1 MFPADDD
8 SQLTPAVAELLAA
21 RAGDDAMALV
31 QIARLVAPNDGAMAR
46 RFARRAVALAPRD
59 EKVRTLAAETLS
71 RGVAGWHFRI
81 VGDARRNQAY
91 DAAIRQAVTP
101 DTRVLDIGAGSG
113 LLAMMAARAGAA
125 AVASCEMNA
134 TIAEAAA
141 EIVAAN
147 GYAAQV
153 TVLARHSGE
162 VDTADISGRADLL
175 VSETISNDVV
185 AQGWLPAL
193 EDAKARLLTP
203 DARII
208 PARTIA
214 RVALGF
220 DSRLSQERM
229 GDVDGFNL
237 SGFNALAPARYQIR
251 AESDRMALRS
261 APADLFDFDFQNDT
275 RFPEGK
281 ASAELVADGGEI
293 NGIVQWVAIGLDQDN
308 WYENA
313 PGARSCWAPLFYP
326 LGRAIRPA
334 AGTRIAVHGSHD
346 RRRMIVWA
354 ELPAPAEA
362 EIS

>member
-1 MFPADDD
+1 MTPADDD
-8 SQLTPAVAELLAA
+8 SQLTPAMAELLAA

-46 RFARRAVALAPRD
+46 RLARRALALAPGD

-71 RGVAGWHFRI
+71 GGVARWHFTI
-81 VGDARRNQAY
+81 VGDARRNVAY
-91 DAAIRQAVTP
+91 DAAIRSAVTP
-101 DTRVLDIGAGSG
+101 ATRVLDIGAGSG

-134 TIAEAAA
+134 AIAEAAA
-141 EIVAAN
+141 EIVEAN
-147 GYAAQV
+147 GYGGQV
-153 TVLARHSGE
+153 TVLAKHSGE
-162 VDTADISGRADLL
+162 VEAAEMGGRADLL

-185 AQGWLPAL
+185 AQGWLPVL

-220 DSRLSQERM
+220 DSHLSQERM
-229 GDVDGFNL
+229 GEVDGFNL

-251 AESDRMALRS
+251 AESDRLALRS
-261 APADLFDFDFQNDT
+261 APADLFDFDFQNGN

-281 ASAELVADGGEI
+281 ASAELVADGGGV
-293 NGIVQWVAIGLDQDN
+293 NGIVQWVAIGLDQDR

-313 PGARSCWAPLFYP
+313 PGERSCWAPLFYP
-326 LGRAIRPA
+326 LGRVMRPA
-334 AGTRIAVHGSHD
+334 AGTRITVHGSHD

-354 ELPAPAEA
+354 DIPT
-362 EIS
+362 